1 MHLKGDLV
9 ILRDMIVSDIDD
21 RIYWETIDTEWQNW
35 DSPWENG
42 YGFNEREYRELKLY
56 DIKNIEKENIRY
68 SFEICINNEEETH
81 IGWVSAYHIDD
92 NYLYTKDMGKFT
104 IGIDI
109 PNINYRN
116 KGYGTEAWNLYID
129 YILESGIGSIYTQT
143 WSGNTP
149 VIKLMEKLG
158 FIEVDRKYFN
168 REVKNMLYD
177 SITFKLD
184 NILYS
189 KLRGNFK

>member
-1 MHLKGDLV
+1 MYLKGDLV

>member
-1 MHLKGDLV
+1 MYLKGDLV

-21 RIYWETIDTEWQNW
+21 RIHWETIDTEWQNW

-42 YGFNEREYRELKLY
+42 YGFNEEEYRQRKLK
-56 DIKNIEKENIRY
+56 DIKNVDKEDIRY
-68 SFEICINNEEETH
+68 SFEICINDEQKTH
-81 IGWVSAYHIDD
+81 IGWVSAYHIDN

-129 YILESGIGSIYTQT
+129 YILESGIGNIYTQT
-143 WSGNTP
+143 WSGNIP

-189 KLRGNFK
+189 KLKGNFR

>member
-1 MHLKGDLV
+1 MYLKGDLV

-42 YGFNEREYRELKLY
+42 HGFNEREYRERKLY
-56 DIKNIEKENIRY
+56 DIENIEKENIRY

-92 NYLYTKDMGKFT
+92 NYLYTKNMGKFT

-109 PNINYRN
+109 PNENYRK

-129 YILESGIGSIYTQT
+129 YILESGIGNIYTQT
-143 WSGNTP
+143 WSGNIP